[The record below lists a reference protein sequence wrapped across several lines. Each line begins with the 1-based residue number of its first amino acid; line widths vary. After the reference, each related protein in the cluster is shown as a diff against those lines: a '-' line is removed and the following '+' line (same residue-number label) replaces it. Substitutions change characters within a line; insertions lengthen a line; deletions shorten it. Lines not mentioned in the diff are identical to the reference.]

1 MRSGLRVLLGLTT
14 AAALGLGLPAAAS
27 ASVSAP
33 VSGSVSGSVSAS
45 GAAVSSAAERWEWGP
60 TASTDFKGWAS
71 GEIRTTRSGLRISG
85 DVYDAGGA
93 RTCTWLKIKW
103 LTDRGK
109 WRTATYK
116 NCSQSRTRSFRINAG
131 YMLTS
136 SAKVC
141 RGTSTRV
148 TGKCSHWEGVW
159 SQGG

>member
-27 ASVSAP
+27 ASASVPA
-33 VSGSVSGSVSAS
+33 SVSTS
-45 GAAVSSAAERWEWGP
+45 GAAAGTATAAERWEWGP

-85 DVYDAGGA
+85 DVYDGGGA

-141 RGTSTRV
+141 RGTSARV